1 MSLDTITKILKSCQH
16 LVVLTG
22 AGISAESGLPTFRG
36 KEGYW
41 KKGSKN
47 YHPMELATY
56 QAFQEDPLTVWE
68 WYQYRRSMY
77 TKASPNPGHY
87 AIVELEQWFLQNTKK
102 ISSCYAKR

>member
-1 MSLDTITKILKSCQH
+1 MLGP
-16 LVVLTG
+16 VLTG

-56 QAFQEDPLTVWE
+56 QAFRKIPETVWE
-68 WYQYRRSMY
+68 WYDYRRGVYSQ
-77 TKASPNPGHY
+77 AEPNPGHY
-87 AIVELEQWFLQNTKK
+87 AICDLENWCIKL
-102 ISSCYAKR
+102 